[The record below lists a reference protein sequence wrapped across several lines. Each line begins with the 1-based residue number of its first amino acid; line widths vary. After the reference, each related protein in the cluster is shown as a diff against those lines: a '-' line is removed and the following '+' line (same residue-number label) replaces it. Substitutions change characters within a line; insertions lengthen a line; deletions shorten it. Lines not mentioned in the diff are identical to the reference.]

1 MLPSVSFLIN
11 LYSKVVPTGRLI
23 VTVHKGSDDVYE
35 LADKAIADEVDQEL
49 NWLMDPVMKI
59 FSPYVVVTSSLKVT
73 EIVVAA
79 VHVAEDVVVLFV
91 VVKVV
96 AVELIELDELVE
108 EVLEL
113 KLEVDPDPEPDIAI
127 SAQ

>member
-1 MLPSVSFLIN
+1 M
-11 LYSKVVPTGRLI
+11 VV
-23 VTVHKGSDDVYE
+23 VHNGLDDVYE
-35 LADKAIADEVDQEL
+35 LADRAIADEVDQEP
-49 NWLMDPVMKI
+49 NWLMDPVIKI

-79 VHVAEDVVVLFV
+79 VQVAEDVVVLVV

-96 AVELIELDELVE
+96 AVELVELLKLAELVE

-113 KLEVDPDPEPDIAI
+113 ELEVDPDPEPDIAI

>member
-1 MLPSVSFLIN
+1 MN
-11 LYSKVVPTGRLI
+11 LYSKVVPTGRLM
-23 VTVHKGSDDVYE
+23 VAVHNEFDDVYE
-35 LADKAIADEVDQEL
+35 LADNAIADEVDQEP

-59 FSPYVVVTSSLKVT
+59 FSPYVVVTSSLKAT

-79 VHVAEDVVVLFV
+79 VHVAEDVVLLVV

-96 AVELIELDELVE
+96 AVELVELLELAELVE

-113 KLEVDPDPEPDIAI
+113 ELELEVDPDPEPDIAI

>member
-1 MLPSVSFLIN
+1 MN

-23 VTVHKGSDDVYE
+23 VAVHSGLDDVYE
-35 LADKAIADEVDQEL
+35 LADKAIADEVDQEP
-49 NWLMDPVMKI
+49 NWLMDPVMKT

-79 VHVAEDVVVLFV
+79 VHVAEAVVVLDVLVLFV

-96 AVELIELDELVE
+96 EIELAELVE

-113 KLEVDPDPEPDIAI
+113 ELEVDPDPDPDPDIAI